1 MHGDT
6 YYDLRQTRHVEIP
19 DAVKRIYT
27 VVENHLRSA
36 LLLTP
41 ILLNQLGSASTQQIT
56 VVRYD

>member
-27 VVENHLRSA
+27 IVENHLRLA
-36 LLLTP
+36 PMGMAGGAYLP
-41 ILLNQLGSASTQQIT
+41 
-56 VVRYD
+56 